1 MNFHACLPVRQEGIY
16 LKEYLVYEVNRLMSE
31 KKKMFLVFLNAH
43 TSLLE
48 WTNYWEHESTR
59 GMR

>member
-1 MNFHACLPVRQEGIY
+1 MNFHACLPVWQEGIY

-48 WTNYWEHESTR
+48 WTNLSLIHI
-59 GMR
+59 

>member
-1 MNFHACLPVRQEGIY
+1 
-16 LKEYLVYEVNRLMSE
+16 MSE

-48 WTNYWEHESTR
+48 WTNYREHESTR